1 MNMKEYILNQIEVL
15 TLNSSIKKAQKI
27 CERFSVTH
35 IPIVENGKFMGCI
48 SESDSLTIEDHT
60 SSISKYSYI
69 LNFFYANENGSIL
82 ELMKLFANNES
93 NIMPI
98 LDNEKNYIGYYELND
113 ILDLFC
119 SSPFMRH
126 DGVIMIIEKAKNDF
140 SVSEICQIVESNE
153 SKILGLH
160 ISSETLDTIG
170 ATVKINS
177 EDINEVIQTFR
188 RYKYTIISEHEDDI
202 YLQDLIE
209 RSDYL
214 QKYLNM

>member
-69 LNFFYANENGSIL
+69 FNFFYANENGSIL

-98 LDNEKNYIGYYELND
+98 LDKEKNYIGYYELND

-209 RSDYL
+209 RADYL
-214 QKYLNM
+214 QKYLNI

>member
-1 MNMKEYILNQIEVL
+1 MKEYILNQIEVL

-48 SESDSLTIEDHT
+48 SESESLTIEDHT

>member
-1 MNMKEYILNQIEVL
+1 MKEYILNQIEVL

>member
-1 MNMKEYILNQIEVL
+1 MKEYILNQIEVL

-35 IPIVENGKFMGCI
+35 IPIIENGKFMGCI

-69 LNFFYANENGSIL
+69 FNFFYANENGSIL

-98 LDNEKNYIGYYELND
+98 LDKEKNYIGYYELND

-126 DGVIMIIEKAKNDF
+126 DGVIMIIEKGKNDF

-177 EDINEVIQTFR
+177 KDINEVIQTFR